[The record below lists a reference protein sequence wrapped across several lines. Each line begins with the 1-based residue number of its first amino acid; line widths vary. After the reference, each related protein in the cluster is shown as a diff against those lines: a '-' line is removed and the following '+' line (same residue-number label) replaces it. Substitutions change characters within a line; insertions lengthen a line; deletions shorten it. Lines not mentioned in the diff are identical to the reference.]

1 MKWKSVL
8 RKTKANRNV
17 SLTLRILLLLTAF
30 FFALFSVDVFSEG
43 YPMWEMAGAFL
54 IHNIFTFML
63 LLLLLI
69 ALRWEQIAGTFL
81 VLMGLTMS
89 VILGGTSHA
98 MTGTWLLIGFLILLG
113 VLFLVNH
120 YLGRRKNP
128 TP

>member
-1 MKWKSVL
+1 
-8 RKTKANRNV
+8 
-17 SLTLRILLLLTAF
+17 
-30 FFALFSVDVFSEG
+30 
-43 YPMWEMAGAFL
+43 
-54 IHNIFTFML
+54 ML